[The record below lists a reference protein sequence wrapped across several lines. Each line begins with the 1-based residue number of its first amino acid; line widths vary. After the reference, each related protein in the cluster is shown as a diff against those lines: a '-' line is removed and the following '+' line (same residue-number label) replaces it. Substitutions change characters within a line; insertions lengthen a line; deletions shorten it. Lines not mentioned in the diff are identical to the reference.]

1 MKNIL
6 GSQDKWNEFYK
17 LYVKDLEFEVNSA
30 FHYIL
35 NYYNLYYQLDESDN
49 WKDYIDTLNLKND
62 DINNNKVTNINIT
75 IDEEK
80 NIKDINNKEDR
91 IIYCMN
97 SNNFFSGALISPQNS
112 YLHIVNKNLE
122 IKPEQ
127 HCWTLFKREK
137 ILYFPTPFY
146 STGNLPVLTWNKT
159 GNEFLLNSKYYS
171 NTGATW
177 GNYTTFSINPQP
189 VRYSLELSDGE
200 SLIFLKK
207 TNGTFETNLFAYS
220 TGSTGSTGSTS
231 SGKEAWDGFKQI
243 MYEFYYGDEEI
254 IDDNNYLEDTV
265 WNQTTNTYTIKVNR
279 NETPIKN
286 NIKVRIW

>member
-17 LYVKDLEFEVNSA
+17 LYIKDLEFEVNSA

-49 WKDYIDTLNLKND
+49 WKDYINIDTLNLKND
-62 DINNNKVTNINIT
+62 DINNNKVIDINT
-75 IDEEK
+75 TEDEEE
-80 NIKDINNKEDR
+80 NIKDINNKEDQ
-91 IIYCMN
+91 ITYYMN
-97 SNNFFSGALISPQNS
+97 SNNFFNGALISPQNE
-112 YLHIVNKNLE
+112 YLYILKNNKIFI

-127 HCWTLFKREK
+127 HCWTFFKREK

-146 STGNLPVLTWNKT
+146 STGNLPALTWNKT
-159 GNEFLLNSKYYS
+159 GNKFLLNSKYYS

-189 VRYSLELSDGE
+189 VRYSLELTNEE
-200 SLIFLKK
+200 SLIYLYK

-220 TGSTGSTGSTS
+220 EDSK
-231 SGKEAWDGFKQI
+231 KEAWDGFKQV
-243 MYEFYYGDEEI
+243 MCEFYYGDEEI

-265 WNQTTNTYTIKVNR
+265 WNQITNSYTIKVNR

>member
-17 LYVKDLEFEVNSA
+17 LYVKGLEFEVNSA

-49 WKDYIDTLNLKND
+49 WKKYINIDTLNLKND
-62 DINNNKVTNINIT
+62 NINNEVTDINIT
-75 IDEEK
+75 TVEEK
-80 NIKDINNKEDR
+80 NIKDINNKEDQ
-91 IIYCMN
+91 ITYYMN
-97 SNNFFSGALISPQNS
+97 SNNFFSGALISPQNE
-112 YLHIVNKNLE
+112 YLYILKNNKIFI

-159 GNEFLLNSKYYS
+159 ENGFLLNSKYYS

-189 VRYSLELSDGE
+189 VRYSLELDGGE
-200 SLIFLKK
+200 SLISLNK

-220 TGSTGSTGSTS
+220 EDSK
-231 SGKEAWDGFKQI
+231 KEAWDGFKQI

-265 WNQTTNTYTIKVNR
+265 WNQTTNSYTIKVNR

>member
-17 LYVKDLEFEVNSA
+17 LYIKGLEFEVNSA

-35 NYYNLYYQLDESDN
+35 NYYNLYYQLDESDS
-49 WKDYIDTLNLKND
+49 WKNY
-62 DINNNKVTNINIT
+62 INIEK
-75 IDEEK
+75 IGEEK
-80 NIKDINNKEDR
+80 DETIVYKIDP
-91 IIYCMN
+91 
-97 SNNFFSGALISPQNS
+97 NNFFSGALISPQNS
-112 YLHIVNKNLE
+112 CLHIGENLK

-146 STGNLPVLTWNKT
+146 STGNLPVLTWNKIEN
-159 GNEFLLNSKYYS
+159 GFLLNSKYYS

-177 GNYTTFSINPQP
+177 DNYITFSINPQP
-189 VRYSLELSDGE
+189 VRYSLELDGGE
-200 SLIFLKK
+200 SLISLNK

-220 TGSTGSTGSTS
+220 EDSK
-231 SGKEAWDGFKQI
+231 KEAWDGFKQI

-265 WNQTTNTYTIKVNR
+265 WNQTTNSYTIKVNR

>member
-17 LYVKDLEFEVNSA
+17 LYVKGLEFEVNSA

-35 NYYNLYYQLDESDN
+35 NYYNLYYQLDENDN
-49 WKDYIDTLNLKND
+49 WKDYINIDNLNLKNNND
-62 DINNNKVTNINIT
+62 DNIEELTIT
-75 IDEEK
+75 TTEDTEITVK
-80 NIKDINNKEDR
+80 NIDNKED
-91 IIYCMN
+91 IIAYYIN
-97 SNNFFSGALISPQNS
+97 SINFFNGALISPQDE
-112 YLHIVNKNLE
+112 YLYISEDNK
-122 IKPEQ
+122 IFITKPDQ

-159 GNEFLLNSKYYS
+159 ENGFLLNSKYYS
-171 NTGATW
+171 NTGSTW

-189 VRYSLELSDGE
+189 VRYSLELSGKE
-200 SLIFLKK
+200 SLIFLNK

-220 TGSTGSTGSTS
+220 NN

-243 MYEFYYGDEEI
+243 MSEFYFGDEEI

-265 WNQTTNTYTIKVNR
+265 WNQTTNSYTIKVNR